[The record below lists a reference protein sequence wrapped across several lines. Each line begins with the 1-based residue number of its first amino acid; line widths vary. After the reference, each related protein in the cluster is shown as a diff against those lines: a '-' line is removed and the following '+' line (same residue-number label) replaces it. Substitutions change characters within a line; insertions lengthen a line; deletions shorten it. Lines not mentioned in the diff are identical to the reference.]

1 MTDIHNDDCICEQE
15 VKKVS
20 KKKEV
25 KSILQSSIYDKSLIS
40 PSQMAKTLPKAITSP
55 KAIVSKCKGVQP
67 FKLEDMEIERVLVE
81 YRIKGQ
87 PSVSSNKPRIESK
100 KPMPSMEAPKRLGIC
115 EGLKLAGFSSDW
127 TKEKV
132 AKLISTPDGAQI
144 LKKVDKQYRELT
156 GKSALSEKDI
166 VSCYPNYLKKE
177 KRNIELLVELDADEN
192 ILSVSEKNILSVSEK
207 NEKKQMVKTN
217 SKSKNSKLVKS

>member
-1 MTDIHNDDCICEQE
+1 MTDIHNDDCICDQE

-40 PSQMAKTLPKAITSP
+40 PSQMAKTLPKAI
-55 KAIVSKCKGVQP
+55 VSKCKGVQP
-67 FKLEDMEIERVLVE
+67 FKLEDMEIERVFVE

-87 PSVSSNKPRIESK
+87 PNVSSNKPRIESK

-192 ILSVSEKNILSVSEK
+192 ILSVSEKN
-207 NEKKQMVKTN
+207 EKKQMVKTN